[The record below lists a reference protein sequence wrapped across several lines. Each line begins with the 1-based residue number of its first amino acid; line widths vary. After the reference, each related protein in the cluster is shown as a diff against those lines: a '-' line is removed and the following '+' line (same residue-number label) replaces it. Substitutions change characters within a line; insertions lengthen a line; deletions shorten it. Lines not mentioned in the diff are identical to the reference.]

1 MSKNSEDWN
10 NLARQLATLVA
21 KNYNKAKSF
30 GLEEDWRKMHFRTKA
45 KMLSSGDDVALA
57 TFRSL
62 CFASETCISI
72 LEYEASL

>member
-30 GLEEDWRKMHFRTKA
+30 GLEEDWRKMYFRTKA
-45 KMLSSGDDVALA
+45 KCFRQGDDVALA
-57 TFRSL
+57 TFRGI

-72 LEYEASL
+72 LQYEASL